1 MGKAI
6 VKSTNQQ
13 QNGSS
18 SVSTTITVSG
28 SGGAV
33 NIGPA
38 NSSQPVSG
46 SGAFGTPLPPSQT
59 VTGTLQ
65 DIDSG
70 AIINFIQPFGIQL
83 GIVAGAKVNYV
94 SITVAGQ
101 AVANSVR
108 LLQRGEI
115 MSIDTSG
122 DANNDS
128 IGTLLDRATG
138 NIIPFAM
145 AYCQESGLV
154 AAVPGSSKGT
164 MVHFET
170 VIDPNTALVTAVALE
185 IIGG

>member
-18 SVSTTITVSG
+18 SVSTTLTVSG
-28 SGGAV
+28 SS
-33 NIGPA
+33 GPVIVGPTT
-38 NSSQPVSG
+38 SPQPVAG
-46 SGAFGTPLPPSQT
+46 SGGFGTNPPPTQT
-59 VTGTLQ
+59 VTGVLQ
-65 DIDSG
+65 DADTG
-70 AIINFIQPFGIQL
+70 AFINFIQPFGIQL
-83 GIVAGAKVNYV
+83 GIAVGVKVNYA
-94 SITVAGQ
+94 TVTISGQ
-101 AVANSVR
+101 PIANSLR

-128 IGTLLDRATG
+128 VGTLLDKATG
-138 NIIPFAM
+138 NVIPFAM
-145 AYCQESGLV
+145 PYCQESGLIP
-154 AAVPGSSKGT
+154 AVPGGAKGT

-170 VIDPNTALVTAVALE
+170 VIDPNTALLTAVALE